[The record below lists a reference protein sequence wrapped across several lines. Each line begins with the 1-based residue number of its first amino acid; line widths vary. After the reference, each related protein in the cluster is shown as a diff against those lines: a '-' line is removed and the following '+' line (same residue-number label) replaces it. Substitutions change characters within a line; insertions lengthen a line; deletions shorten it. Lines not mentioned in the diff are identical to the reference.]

1 MSGRKETFLLFVKYG
16 LSLLLLL
23 LLQTS
28 ALPLFPFSV
37 HPDLLLPA
45 VIAVALI
52 EGHGGGMLF
61 ALFAGLF
68 GSALGEVGFSML
80 PLFYVTVAFLAGYL
94 SEQFDAGRKWPVFAL
109 LNALFCAFGGLFTFF
124 RIVAT
129 WTGYN
134 PLDVLRNVIAPEFLA
149 TYLLSFPISLVFI
162 LLKGRKRTKK
172 R

>member
-1 MSGRKETFLLFVKYG
+1 MSSRKETFLLFIKYG
-16 LSLLLLL
+16 LSLLFLL
-23 LLQTS
+23 LLQT
-28 ALPLFPFSV
+28 AVLPLFPFSV

-52 EGHGGGMLF
+52 EGHEGGMLF

-68 GSALGEVGFSML
+68 GSALGEAGFSIL
-80 PLFYVTVAFLAGYL
+80 PLFYTAVAFFAGYL

-134 PLDVLRNVIAPEFLA
+134 PLEVLQDVIVPEFVDTA
-149 TYLLSFPISLVFI
+149 
-162 LLKGRKRTKK
+162 
-172 R
+172 